1 MTERK
6 ANGGTEMKHFA
17 AVEWS
22 DFVNRVVSG
31 DRRKAMQKHRG
42 TRRKCYAGTAE
53 LWQKVANAAAVEASY
68 QPAAESVR
76 VVKAAFATAG
86 WAAKRQE
93 TGGLIQLLFDS
104 FSHPALAGARSAAMR
119 IRQMLY
125 RAEPYQIDIQI
136 EAQPERNRLVVTGQ
150 LLDVSHP
157 EIVGRDVQVTL
168 SDGRENVINTE
179 TNQFGEFRGEVENS
193 GDLELTFLGRAGKP
207 IIILLRGALD
217 QLSGAKE

>member
-6 ANGGTEMKHFA
+6 ANGETEMKHFA

-22 DFVNRVVSG
+22 DFVNRLVSG

-53 LWQKVANAAAVEASY
+53 LWQKVAKAAAVESSY

-104 FSHPALAGARSAAMR
+104 FSQPALPGARSAAMGM
-119 IRQMLY
+119 RQMLS
-125 RAEPYQIDIQI
+125 RPEPY
-136 EAQPERNRLVVTGQ
+136 
-150 LLDVSHP
+150 
-157 EIVGRDVQVTL
+157 
-168 SDGRENVINTE
+168 
-179 TNQFGEFRGEVENS
+179 
-193 GDLELTFLGRAGKP
+193 P
-207 IIILLRGALD
+207 IITPTQPPPYHNPLCVPR
-217 QLSGAKE
+217 

>member
-1 MTERK
+1 
-6 ANGGTEMKHFA
+6 MKHFA

-22 DFVNRVVSG
+22 DFVNHMASG
-31 DRRKAMQKHRG
+31 DRLKAMQKRRG
-42 TRRKCYAGTAE
+42 TGRKRYVETVA

-179 TNQFGEFRGEVENS
+179 TNQFGELRGEVENS
-193 GDLELTFLGRAGKP
+193 GDLELTFLGRTGQP

>member
-1 MTERK
+1 
-6 ANGGTEMKHFA
+6 MKHFKA
-17 AVEWS
+17 EEWI
-22 DFVNRVVSG
+22 DFVNHVGSD
-31 DRRKAMQKHRG
+31 DRQEAMQKHLR
-42 TRRKCYAGTAE
+42 TDCKRCMETVA
-53 LWQKVANAAAVEASY
+53 LWQRVANAAAVEASY

-104 FSHPALAGARSAAMR
+104 FSQPALAGARSAAMR

-136 EAQPERNRLVVTGQ
+136 EAQSERNRLVVTGQ

-157 EIVGRDVQVTL
+157 EI
-168 SDGRENVINTE
+168 
-179 TNQFGEFRGEVENS
+179 
-193 GDLELTFLGRAGKP
+193 LGRAGKP
-207 IIILLRGALD
+207 IVILLRGALD

>member
-6 ANGGTEMKHFA
+6 ANGETEMKHFA

-22 DFVNRVVSG
+22 DFVNRLVSG

-76 VVKAAFATAG
+76 VVKAAFAAAG

-93 TGGLIQLLFDS
+93 IGGLIQLLFDN
-104 FSHPALAGARSAAMR
+104 FSQPALAGARSAAIR

-157 EIVGRDVQVTL
+157 EIVGRGVQVSL
-168 SDGRENVINTE
+168 SNRRGNVIHTV
-179 TNQFGEFRGEVENS
+179 TNQFGEFRGDVQNS
-193 GDLELTFLGRAGKP
+193 GDLELSFPGRGGKP
-207 IIILLRGALD
+207 IVISLRDALD
-217 QLSGAKE
+217 QLPGAKE

>member
-1 MTERK
+1 
-6 ANGGTEMKHFA
+6 MKHFA

-22 DFVNRVVSG
+22 DFVNHVDCG
-31 DRRKAMQKHRG
+31 DRVKAMQEHRG
-42 TRRKCYAGTAE
+42 TGRKRYVETVA

-86 WAAKRQE
+86 WAARRQE

-104 FSHPALAGARSAAMR
+104 FSQPALAGARSAAMR

-136 EAQPERNRLVVTGQ
+136 EAQSERNRLVVTGQ

-179 TNQFGEFRGEVENS
+179 TNQFGEFCGEVENS

-207 IIILLRGALD
+207 IVILLRGALD